1 MHKPFGRF
9 LIAGIVNTILSY
21 LVYFLLLTFMSY
33 TLAYSVAYC
42 VGIVISYFLNARYVF
57 VQPLKL
63 RQFLRFPIVYIVQ
76 YGLGIAILKLLVET
90 GSVGPRLG
98 MVFVI
103 LITIP
108 VTFLLSKYLLVS
120 KRWSHETGRS
130 DE

>member
-1 MHKPFGRF
+1 MHKPFFRF
-9 LIAGIVNTILSY
+9 LIVGVINTLLSY
-21 LVYFLLLTFMSY
+21 LVYFLLLNFFTY
-33 TLAYSVAYC
+33 TPAYSIAYC

-57 VQPLKL
+57 SQPLNL
-63 RQFLRFPIVYIVQ
+63 RHFLKFPIVYIVQ

-108 VTFLLSKYLLVS
+108 VTFLLSRYLLKG
-120 KRWSHETGRS
+120 KRDGCLVPPA
-130 DE
+130 